1 MNLDTVTKE
10 WARQYVPWGECP
22 RCQRFDGLRLRREP
36 LELVCM
42 LCDRTLYSLSKKDPD
57 HEHCDEVRRLA
68 AEIVARLYYI
78 AADSM
83 PTSYM
88 ARHHLVQLVEDMRTA
103 DVRSEK
109 AANSYRQTKEAL
121 YESDEQ

>member
-68 AEIVARLYYI
+68 AEIVARLDSI

-103 DVRSEK
+103 AVRSAK